1 MYSEGAHTDAAVV
14 DAILA
19 VDDVVA
25 IVADPDVAGAPVGE
39 DRTDD
44 ARGNSGGTH
53 VHVTV
58 TDAHD
63 PTVTARNVRDAA
75 SRVTGGRVDVT
86 IEEILER

>member
-25 IVADPDVAGAPVGE
+25 IVDNPDDTEREG
-39 DRTDD
+39 TD
-44 ARGNSGGTH
+44 

-58 TDAHD
+58 TDGHD
-63 PTVTARNVRDAA
+63 PTVTAHNVQDAVH
-75 SRVTGGRVDVT
+75 RVTGGRVDVT